1 MYLTVMEQKD
11 NKLTEMV
18 RVPKAW
24 VIARIAEQIKG
35 KILFPRKVEEANRI
49 LDRARFVKSKNNS

>member
-1 MYLTVMEQKD
+1 MEQKE
-11 NKLTEMV
+11 NKPSELV

-35 KILFPRKVEEANRI
+35 KILFPRKVEEAKRI
-49 LDRARFVKSKNNS
+49 LDRARFGKK

>member
-1 MYLTVMEQKD
+1 MEQKE
-11 NKLTEMV
+11 NKSTESI

-35 KILFPRKVEEANRI
+35 KVLFSRKLEEARRVWVGKAEPN
-49 LDRARFVKSKNNS
+49 K